1 MKTIIVLL
9 VVGVL
14 SQSCAPERVI
24 TVMKNPEIA
33 QSVVPSVQKAIVV
46 QEKIKEATAAQQ
58 IDITAVDADIT
69 KSLEYAVMMKPYTD
83 VDSNGV
89 SLHAGLIRF
98 LNSADTHIN
107 LLNLANQA
115 LIAEQFNAEAV
126 LDQILEYSRQKDV
139 ESEQWMKVSGNKDKV
154 IEDLKTKLGYSV
166 EQQTTL
172 RLKLEDAGVYK
183 KAVIAMAAL
192 IFAYFVFKAVAS
204 VWSPFGK
211 FRV

>member
-1 MKTIIVLL
+1 
-9 VVGVL
+9 
-14 SQSCAPERVI
+14 
-24 TVMKNPEIA
+24 
-33 QSVVPSVQKAIVV
+33 
-46 QEKIKEATAAQQ
+46 
-58 IDITAVDADIT
+58 
-69 KSLEYAVMMKPYTD
+69 
-83 VDSNGV
+83 
-89 SLHAGLIRF
+89 
-98 LNSADTHIN
+98 
-107 LLNLANQA
+107 
-115 LIAEQFNAEAV
+115 
-126 LDQILEYSRQKDV
+126 
-139 ESEQWMKVSGNKDKV
+139 VSGNKDKV

>member
-1 MKTIIVLL
+1 MKRIIVLL

-24 TVMKNPEIA
+24 PIMKNPEIA
-33 QSVVPSVQKAIVV
+33 QSVVPSVQRAIVV
-46 QEKIKEATAAQQ
+46 QEKIKEATTAQQ

-115 LIAEQFNAEAV
+115 LITEQFNAETV
-126 LDQILEYSRQKDV
+126 LDQILGYARQKDA
-139 ESEQWMKVSGNKDKV
+139 ESEQWVKVCDNKDKV
-154 IEDLKTKLGYSV
+154 IEELKTKLGYSV